1 MLNDQTKD
9 KELLDYEREMQLR
22 LEEIAKDNQ
31 IKKTILKEVESMSI
45 SDFQNAVDESR
56 ISGNT
61 VVDEMVENLVE
72 YLFEQR
78 ST

>member
-1 MLNDQTKD
+1 MSHPVNDQI
-9 KELLDYEREMQLR
+9 KEAILD
-22 LEEIAKDNQ
+22 
-31 IKKTILKEVESMSI
+31 EVESMTI
-45 SDFQNAVDESR
+45 GDFQNAIDKSG

-78 ST
+78 SV

>member
-1 MLNDQTKD
+1 MSDP
-9 KELLDYEREMQLR
+9 ELLEYETQVQLR
-22 LEEIAKDNQ
+22 LEKMAENNQ

-45 SDFQNAVDESR
+45 HDFQNAVDESG

-61 VVDEMVENLVE
+61 VIDEMVENLVD

>member
-1 MLNDQTKD
+1 MSHPVNDQI
-9 KELLDYEREMQLR
+9 KE
-22 LEEIAKDNQ
+22 
-31 IKKTILKEVESMSI
+31 TILDEVESMTI
-45 SDFQNAVDESR
+45 SEFQNAVDESG
-56 ISGNT
+56 ISGQT